1 MSKENVSV
9 VVEDKE
15 TPVEQPADV
24 SSEPTVEP
32 TVEQVKVEEKTTPV
46 TVQDRAVALPLST
59 VVRCSNLIE
68 NLSSRGCFRANEL
81 SEVGAL
87 YNVLSQVVNGAV
99 NQIRAEQLLPK
110 ESTDTPSD
118 VSAET
123 NDV

>member
-9 VVEDKE
+9 VVEDKD
-15 TPVEQPADV
+15 TSAEQPADV
-24 SSEPTVEP
+24 SSEP

-46 TVQDRAVALPLST
+46 TVKDRAVALPLST
-59 VVRCSNLIE
+59 VVRCTNLVE

-87 YNVLSQVVNGAV
+87 YNALTQVVNGAV

-110 ESTDTPSD
+110 ESTNTPSN